1 MVVVRPHEAEGHQSY
16 DPKYDPKTAGR
27 GENREQFSESNNHRF
42 EKEAFLGK
50 HSVLKDKD
58 CDKPPG
64 HVPTSLHLPCLVGTH
79 GTLDTIRRG

>member
-27 GENREQFSESNNHRF
+27 GENREQFSESNNHRL

-50 HSVLKDKD
+50 HSVKD

-64 HVPTSLHLPCLVGTH
+64 HVPTSLHLLDTH